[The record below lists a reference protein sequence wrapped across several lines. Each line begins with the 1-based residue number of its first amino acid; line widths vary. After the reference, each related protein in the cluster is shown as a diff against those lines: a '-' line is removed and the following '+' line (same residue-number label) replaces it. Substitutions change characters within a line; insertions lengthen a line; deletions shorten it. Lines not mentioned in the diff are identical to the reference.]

1 MERRVIIDTN
11 ALMIPANFNLDIFS
25 ELERLGFEE
34 FIVPNAVVRELEGLQ
49 SKLKGREKIAARV
62 ALTLLNRCEIVEADG
77 YADDVIMKLSKE
89 KDAAVFTGD
98 IELKRRLISSGV
110 TVVYLRQQKYLS
122 TSKE

>member
-1 MERRVIIDTN
+1 MNRRVIIDTN

-62 ALTLLNRCEIVEADG
+62 ALTLLNRCEIVEVDG

-89 KDAAVFTGD
+89 KDAAVFTSD